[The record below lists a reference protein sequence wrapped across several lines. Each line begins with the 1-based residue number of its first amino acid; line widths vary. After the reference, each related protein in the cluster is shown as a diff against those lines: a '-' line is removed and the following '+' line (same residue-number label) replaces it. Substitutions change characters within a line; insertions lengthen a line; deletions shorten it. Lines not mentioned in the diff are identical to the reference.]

1 MTDMHEELVARAR
14 GLSAALPGRAAEAEA
29 IRRIP
34 ESTVAEFKAAR
45 LVRVLRPKRY
55 GGYDQSYRTFAHV
68 VRELARGCASTGWC
82 AATWMSQAMTL
93 ARYPQVTQD
102 ELCLPDPD
110 VIVGTTG
117 VPSGKARP
125 VEGGWLVSGHWS
137 FASGVHA
144 TTYISASAVT
154 ADGPIRGFLIPTASV
169 DILDVWRAVGLAATG
184 STDYIADDVFVPEHR
199 SIDGA
204 SWVWRG
210 ASEPFVTGP
219 TRNHGAGTTQVT
231 TSIFAPVAV
240 GNALAYLEAFVAAAP
255 ARTFTYARVKQS
267 DHVGTQQRVAESA
280 LEVDLSA
287 MLLERCYDELDAH
300 ADTGRIPTETRSRM
314 RRDTA
319 YAVNLCYRAID
330 RLYQVSGAHAL
341 DTGGEQQRRWRDAH
355 AIASQPNFHWDF
367 EAETWGR
374 IRMGLEP
381 KHPSL

>member
-1 MTDMHEELVARAR
+1 MADMHVELVARAAT
-14 GLSAALPGRAAEAEA
+14 LAVELPARAAEAEQL
-29 IRRIP
+29 RRIP
-34 ESTVAEFKAAR
+34 EATVAGFKAAG
-45 LVRVLRPKRY
+45 LARVLRPECY
-55 GGYDQSYRTFAHV
+55 GGFDQSYRTFAHV

-93 ARYPQVTQD
+93 ARYPKQTQD
-102 ELCLPDPD
+102 ELCLPNPD
-110 VIVGTTG
+110 VLVGTTG
-117 VPSGKARP
+117 VPSGRAVE
-125 VEGGWLVSGHWS
+125 VEGGWRVSGRWS

-154 ADGPIRGFLIPTASV
+154 AEGPVRGFLIPTASV
-169 DILDVWRAVGLAATG
+169 EILDTWHAVGLAGTG
-184 STDYIADDVFVPEHR
+184 STDYVASDVFIPAHR

-210 ASEPFVTGP
+210 ATEPFVTGP

-231 TSIFAPVAV
+231 TSIFAPAAI
-240 GNALAYLEAFVAAAP
+240 GNALAYLDAFVAAAP

-267 DHVGTQQRVAESA
+267 DHAGTQQRVAESA
-280 LEVDLSA
+280 LEVDLA
-287 MLLERCYDELDAH
+287 GMLLERCYDELDAY

-341 DTGGEQQRRWRDAH
+341 DTAGEQQRRWRDAH

>member
-1 MTDMHEELVARAR
+1 MADMHDELVERAR
-14 GLSAALPGRAAEAEA
+14 KIAAALPGRAAEAEQL
-29 IRRIP
+29 RRMP
-34 ESTVAEFKAAR
+34 EATIAEFKAAG
-45 LVRVLRPKRY
+45 LVRVLRPECY
-55 GGYDQSYRTFAHV
+55 GGYDQSYRTFAHI

-93 ARYPQVTQD
+93 ARYSKQTQD

-117 VPSGKARP
+117 VPSGRAVQ
-125 VEGGWLVSGHWS
+125 VEGGWRVSGRWS

-144 TTYISASAVT
+144 STYISASAIT
-154 ADGPIRGFLIPTASV
+154 EGGPIRGFLIPTASV
-169 DILDVWRAVGLAATG
+169 EILDVWRAVGLAGTG
-184 STDYIADDVFVPEHR
+184 STDYIADDVFIPEHR

-231 TSIFAPVAV
+231 TSIFAPAAV
-240 GNALAYLEAFVAAAP
+240 GNALASIDAFVGAAP
-255 ARTFTYARVKQS
+255 NRTFTYARVKQAE
-267 DHVGTQQRVAESA
+267 HVGTQQRLAESA
-280 LEVDLSA
+280 LEVDLAA
-287 MLLERCYDELDAH
+287 MLLERCYDELDTH

-341 DTGGEQQRRWRDAH
+341 DTSGEQQRRWRDAH